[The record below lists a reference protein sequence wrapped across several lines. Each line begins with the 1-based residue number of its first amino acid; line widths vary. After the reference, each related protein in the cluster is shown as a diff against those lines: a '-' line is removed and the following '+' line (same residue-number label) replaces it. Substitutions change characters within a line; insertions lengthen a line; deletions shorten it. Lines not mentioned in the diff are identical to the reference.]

1 MNTENHQSKMN
12 VPEVRMDTDL
22 DKGEPKEDNN
32 VPADNSEDDINA
44 HNGEK
49 LNVQIIVQNEDGI

>member
-1 MNTENHQSKMN
+1 MN

-22 DKGEPKEDNN
+22 DKEEPREDKK
-32 VPADNSEDDINA
+32 VLADNSEDDINA

-49 LNVQIIVQNEDGI
+49 LNVQIIVQNEDEI

>member
-1 MNTENHQSKMN
+1 MN

-22 DKGEPKEDNN
+22 DKEEPREDEN

-49 LNVQIIVQNEDGI
+49 LNVQIIVQNEDEI